1 MRNPAFATGHIYHVY
16 NRGVEKRKVFLNE
29 RDYLRFVAGLYIF
42 NDTTPALN
50 AGRSLIESSIEVRLQ
65 SEKKKRL
72 VEIIAFCLMPN
83 HYHLLLRQRVDGGI
97 TEFMRKL
104 GTGYTN
110 YFNLKNDRVG
120 PLFQGKFKAVLLE
133 DDAHFAHLPHY
144 IHCNPIEILMPML
157 DAQHREV
164 SVAAILREVGNYRW
178 SSLRDYIGIEN
189 FPTVTDRRFLQ
200 ECIGSPQEFRRGTR
214 DWIASWRT
222 GKGRRRAASPLLY
235 IEEKIL
241 ETPSIEV
248 RLR

>member
-104 GTGYTN
+104 GGGYVN
-110 YFNLKNDRVG
+110 YFNLKHQRVG
-120 PLFQGKFKAVLLE
+120 PLFQGKFKSVLISDE
-133 DDAHFAHLPHY
+133 SQFMYIPFY
-144 IHCNPIEILMPML
+144 IHLNPVDLI
-157 DAQHREV
+157 V
-164 SVAAILREVGNYRW
+164 
-178 SSLRDYIGIEN
+178 
-189 FPTVTDRRFLQ
+189 
-200 ECIGSPQEFRRGTR
+200 
-214 DWIASWRT
+214 
-222 GKGRRRAASPLLY
+222 K
-235 IEEKIL
+235 
-241 ETPSIEV
+241 
-248 RLR
+248 